1 MEIKEFIDN
10 FAELFEDTDPSEFK
24 EDTEFQELDD
34 WSSVA
39 ALSIMAMVLDTYKIS
54 LRADEIRKAKT
65 IKDLYNLV
73 ISKHHS

>member
-39 ALSIMAMVLDTYKIS
+39 ALSIMAMVLDTYQIS

-65 IKDLYNLV
+65 IQDLYDLV
-73 ISKHHS
+73 KSKQ

>member
-1 MEIKEFIDN
+1 MDIKDFIDN
-10 FAELFEDTDPSEFK
+10 FSQLFEDTDPSEFK

-39 ALSIMAMVLDTYKIS
+39 ALSIMAMVLDTYQIS

-65 IKDLYNLV
+65 IQDLYDLV
-73 ISKHHS
+73 KSKQ

>member
-1 MEIKEFIDN
+1 MDIKDFIDN
-10 FAELFEDTDPSEFK
+10 FSQLFEDTDPSEFK

-39 ALSIMAMVLDTYKIS
+39 ALSIMAMVLDIYQIS

-65 IKDLYNLV
+65 IQDLYDLV
-73 ISKHHS
+73 KSKQ

>member
-65 IKDLYNLV
+65 IQDLYDLV
-73 ISKHHS
+73 ISKQ

>member
-54 LRADEIRKAKT
+54 LRADEIRKART
-65 IKDLYNLV
+65 IQDLYNLV
-73 ISKHHS
+73 ESKQ

>member
-65 IKDLYNLV
+65 IQDLYNLV
-73 ISKHHS
+73 ISKQ

>member
-1 MEIKEFIDN
+1 MEVKDFIDN
-10 FAELFEDTDPSEFK
+10 FAQLFEDTDPNDFK

-34 WSSVA
+34 WSSVT

-65 IKDLYNLV
+65 IQDLYNLV
-73 ISKHHS
+73 ISKQ

>member
-1 MEIKEFIDN
+1 MEIKDFIDN
-10 FAELFEDTDPSEFK
+10 FAQLFEDTDPNDFK

-65 IKDLYNLV
+65 IQDLYNLV
-73 ISKHHS
+73 ISKQ